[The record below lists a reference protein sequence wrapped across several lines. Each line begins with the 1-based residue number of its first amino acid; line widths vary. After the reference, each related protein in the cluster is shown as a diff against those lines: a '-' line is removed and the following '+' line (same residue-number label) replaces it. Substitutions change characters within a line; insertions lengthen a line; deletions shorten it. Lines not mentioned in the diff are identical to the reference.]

1 MAHYEFDLA
10 GNTEIENIP
19 KGQSWTFIHT
29 GQEKA
34 QCWTHIRRPINT
46 NIFHLQVFER
56 MGFHPGLGKEEEAK
70 PTFFLWCKGVASRN
84 SSKSHPYD
92 SKVKIHTSE
101 ISVEAKPGDSGHFLR
116 RQFHFPEV
124 VQLPE
129 VKTPTGTVRDIEI
142 LQKTKQA
149 SQIQDSSNY
158 IIWNEFTFFL
168 VFLHFPASPSAQP
181 SKDARRFKN
190 LFQEGRFFQ
199 SPPSLACNLKDNSLF
214 PAPTAYFLHF
224 PGGCWFH
231 PA

>member
-10 GNTEIENIP
+10 SNTEIENIP

-34 QCWTHIRRPINT
+34 QCWTHILRPIN
-46 NIFHLQVFER
+46 NNLLHLQVFER

-70 PTFFLWCKGVASRN
+70 PNFFLWCKCVASRN
-84 SSKSHPYD
+84 SNKSHHYD
-92 SKVKIHTSE
+92 SKVKIHNSE
-101 ISVEAKPGDSGHFLR
+101 ISVEAKPGESGCFLG
-116 RQFHFPEV
+116 RQFHFPGV
-124 VQLPE
+124 VQLA
-129 VKTPTGTVRDIEI
+129 PTDTVRDIEI

-158 IIWNEFTFFL
+158 IIWNEFTFFF
-168 VFLHFPASPSAQP
+168 FLHFPTPPSTQP

-190 LFQEGRFFQ
+190 FFQEGRFFQ
-199 SPPSLACNLKDNSLF
+199 SPSSLACNLKDNSLF
-214 PAPTAYFLHF
+214 RAPTAYFLHF

-231 PA
+231 PG